1 MNEVYVSDNTSL
13 NLTSITPISTTTRSI
28 PYREQILIDA
38 FNTYIQIGIG
48 SLLFIFGV
56 TFNCLSLLYFH
67 VSRSFQHTTFRLY
80 FSIIS
85 ILDTIRLFEFLIF
98 LLFDKGYLKVT
109 LKLCRSIFF
118 TIMFTG
124 QASIWLTVAL
134 AVEKCIIIWFP
145 IKGRL
150 FFTMCISK
158 FVLVLVLFI
167 VFFADVIY
175 LLPTFFLHA
184 YENLSIHT
192 FMCVWQSDSQSSM
205 NAHDRWK
212 KHYFTFNTVF
222 FHSIIPSILLLT
234 LNWLILCSLSRQRT
248 VLTKIGSID
257 AKNVLKREKQF
268 KEKTIQLVL
277 SSFFVIITIS
287 PRYILTM
294 VNAFATNIRKTPIM
308 PLYIYVNLNTVFRVL
323 EMCNY
328 SLNIIFAIMSGRTSR
343 LEIRKLLWECLFW
356 RFKRTQADHH
366 EMTFTKHSFL
376 VGDDDDDY
384 NNNNNN
390 NNTDRSMKPN
400 GRTSYHTLRRQS
412 SNYLTSK
419 TSNGNDLTQ
428 KFRTSSTTAS
438 YFTCCG
444 FTIDLSH
451 KPTCSSNSR
460 ISLHNSS
467 LSRSTVNKSPNR
479 VLSKTCSY
487 PQSSNSTSLSLNDQK
502 YRQRSTSCRSA
513 NRPRSAAAV
522 HCLYNPSSSRITTRT
537 NSSLILSTTTT
548 TNSPNHRNQLKENQS
563 ITFDK
568 LSSTIEKSRINDEY
582 KININLTESSTIIQT
597 DFNEPLPPAYIIE
610 TC

>member
-1 MNEVYVSDNTSL
+1 M
-13 NLTSITPISTTTRSI
+13 TSITPMSSTTRSM
-28 PYREQILIDA
+28 PQREQMLIDA
-38 FNTYIQIGIG
+38 FNSYIQIGIG
-48 SLLFIFGV
+48 SLLFLFGV

-67 VSRSFQHTTFRLY
+67 VSRSFRHTTFRLY

-98 LLFDKGYLKVT
+98 ILFDKGYLKVT
-109 LKLCRSIFF
+109 LNLCRSIFF

-124 QASIWLTVAL
+124 QASIWLTVGL

-158 FVLVLVLFI
+158 FFLILTLLI

-175 LLPTFFLHA
+175 LLPSFFLHA

-192 FMCVWQSDSQSSM
+192 FMCVWQSDNQSSIH
-205 NAHDRWK
+205 AHDQWK

-234 LNWLILCSLSRQRT
+234 LNWLILCSLSRQRII
-248 VLTKIGSID
+248 LTKIGSID
-257 AKNVLKREKQF
+257 AKNILKREKQF

-294 VNAFATNIRKTPIM
+294 VNAFATNIKKTPIM

-328 SLNIIFAIMSGRTSR
+328 SLNIIIAIMSGRTSR
-343 LEIRKLLWECLFW
+343 LEIRKLLWESLFW
-356 RFKRTQADHH
+356 RFKRTQSDHH
-366 EMTFTKHSFL
+366 ELKFIKHSFS
-376 VGDDDDDY
+376 VDDDDDDDNREHTTKGHTNKSY
-384 NNNNNN
+384 CSLTHHNHIISKISSGNN
-390 NNTDRSMKPN
+390 
-400 GRTSYHTLRRQS
+400 
-412 SNYLTSK
+412 SK
-419 TSNGNDLTQ
+419 Q
-428 KFRTSSTTAS
+428 KFRTSKASSSSS

-451 KPTCSSNSR
+451 KQTYSSNSR
-460 ISLHNSS
+460 ISPPHSSINKNS
-467 LSRSTVNKSPNR
+467 NR
-479 VLSKTCSY
+479 LLTKTHSY
-487 PQSSNSTSLSLNDQK
+487 PQTSLIKNDRKFKQQQQ
-502 YRQRSTSCRSA
+502 QRSISCRTTNKS
-513 NRPRSAAAV
+513 RTTTPI
-522 HCLYNPSSSRITTRT
+522 HCLYNTSSSKIITRT
-537 NSSLILSTTTT
+537 NNSLNPRIQS
-548 TNSPNHRNQLKENQS
+548 KENQN
-563 ITFDK
+563 INFEK
-568 LSSTIEKSRINDEY
+568 LSPIIDKPFIKRDES
-582 KININLTESSTIIQT
+582 KTNINLLTESPTIIQT